1 MQIRSWRAI
10 AGGPAAGEVR
20 HTAAADRQA
29 SRASRAG
36 DTAGRLPLYPSA
48 PASVCRAGAWT
59 AAGGDAAV
67 ARGPAR
73 PGPRPP
79 TGPGQPRRRSTD
91 SSLLRVPSL
100 SQPGPGPGW
109 TAEPSALAARLHEL
123 VFRVARSCQTSRIS
137 AGLTRIWAR
146 RVRCMRIR
154 RWVWLSAPTRRRR
167 RRFGL
172 LSRAVGSIG
181 GGPKAHV
188 YKFL

>member
-1 MQIRSWRAI
+1 MARKASCTCLLRRTDRAARHGEGRLLQIL
-10 AGGPAAGEVR
+10 PAF
-20 HTAAADRQA
+20 
-29 SRASRAG
+29 
-36 DTAGRLPLYPSA
+36 AGRARGQLPAETP
-48 PASVCRAGAWT
+48 PWPGAT
-59 AAGGDAAV
+59 S